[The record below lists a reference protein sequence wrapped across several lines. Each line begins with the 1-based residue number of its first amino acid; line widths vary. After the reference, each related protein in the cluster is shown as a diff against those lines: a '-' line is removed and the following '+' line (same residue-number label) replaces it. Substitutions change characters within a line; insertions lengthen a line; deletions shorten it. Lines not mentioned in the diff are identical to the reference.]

1 LIFCVDQSGSMSTNF
16 IVEGKV
22 NLKYDPKELM
32 KKELAENN
40 IKYSE
45 DYDDEND

>member
-1 LIFCVDQSGSMSTNF
+1 MSNNF
-16 IVEGKV
+16 IVKGKV

-32 KKELAENN
+32 KKKLAEKNTEF
-40 IKYSE
+40 SE